1 MANTMGQALFGAGA
15 SGQGGVG
22 AMGPT
27 TANRYGPVE
36 HGSSEQVTGR
46 RSRFGIG
53 ATSAFGLTPPGS
65 RSGTPPPRST
75 TRPART
81 PSSRRRSRD
90 ERSESRDRARSREDR
105 QRSRV
110 GAGDDQPLPTGW
122 GARML
127 TAERKIATQEDQ
139 IKNLTAIVEAANATI
154 LQRVLLHET
163 TTLEIEGRI
172 ANMETSIPERLL
184 KNRRETGIICNHA

>member
-1 MANTMGQALFGAGA
+1 MAGNTIGQALFGGA
-15 SGQGGVG
+15 SGLGGVG
-22 AMGPT
+22 ATGPT
-27 TANRYGPVE
+27 TDNRYGPVG

-81 PSSRRRSRD
+81 PSSRRRARD

-105 QRSRV
+105 ARTRT
-110 GAGDDQPLPTGW
+110 GNDNDGNNNDDNQPLPTGW

-127 TAERKIATQEDQ
+127 MAERKITTQADQ

-154 LQRVLLHET
+154 LQRVQLHET
-163 TTLEIEGRI
+163 KTVEIEGRI
-172 ANMETSIPERLL
+172 LAMETSIPERLFR
-184 KNRRETGIICNHA
+184 N

>member
-1 MANTMGQALFGAGA
+1 MASNTIGATLFGEGA

-22 AMGPT
+22 ATGPT
-27 TANRYGPVE
+27 NANRYGPVG

-53 ATSAFGLTPPGS
+53 STSAFGLTPPGS

-90 ERSESRDRARSREDR
+90 ERSESRDRARSREER
-105 QRSRV
+105 QRSRA
-110 GAGDDQPLPTGW
+110 GATAENDQPLPTGW

-139 IKNLTAIVEAANATI
+139 IKNLTAIV
-154 LQRVLLHET
+154 
-163 TTLEIEGRI
+163 
-172 ANMETSIPERLL
+172 
-184 KNRRETGIICNHA
+184 